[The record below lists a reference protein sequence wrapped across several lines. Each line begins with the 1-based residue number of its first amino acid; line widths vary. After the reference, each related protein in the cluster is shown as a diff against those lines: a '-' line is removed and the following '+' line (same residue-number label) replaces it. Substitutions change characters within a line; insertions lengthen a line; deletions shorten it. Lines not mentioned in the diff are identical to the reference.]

1 MKLGEVQK
9 LKIERQLDQGLYLSD
24 GDTQVLLPKNEVTS
38 NMKID
43 DEISV
48 FIYRDSEDRL
58 VATTTTP
65 LLTLGEVAL
74 LKVKDVTSIG
84 AFLDWGL
91 AKDLLL
97 PFKEQ
102 TTTVN
107 NGDEVLIALYID
119 KTNRLC
125 GTMKVYD
132 YLNTTSPYQ
141 KDNVV
146 TGTVYEIIDTFGTF
160 VAIDNR
166 YSGLIPKK
174 EIFAPI
180 KVGDNIEARVTRV
193 QDDGKLDLSL
203 RKKAHLQI
211 SIDGNMIYDELK
223 QSASGF
229 LPYHDKSSSDE
240 IKKVFNISKNAFKR
254 AIGHLQK
261 QGKITILRNGIE
273 LKNKN

>member
-1 MKLGEVQK
+1 MKLGEFQK
-9 LKIERQLDQGLYLSD
+9 LKIKRQLDQGLYLSD
-24 GDTQVLLPKNEVTS
+24 GDTQVLLPNNEVTPD
-38 NMKID
+38 MKID

-48 FIYRDSEDRL
+48 FIYKDSEDRL

-91 AKDLLL
+91 SKDLLL

-107 NGDEVLIALYID
+107 NGDEILIALYID

-132 YLNTTSPYQ
+132 YLSTNSPYQ
-141 KDNVV
+141 KDNLV
-146 TGTVYEIIDTFGTF
+146 TGTVYEVIDNFGAF
-160 VAIDNR
+160 VAVDNK

-180 KVGDNIEARVTRV
+180 KVGANIKARVTRV

-203 RKKAHLQI
+203 RKKVHQQI
-211 SIDGNMIYDELK
+211 EIDGDMIFEKLE
-223 QSASGF
+223 QSSSGF
-229 LPYHDKSSSDE
+229 LPYHDKSSSEE
-240 IKKVFNISKNAFKR
+240 IKKVFSISKNAFKR
-254 AIGHLQK
+254 AIGNLQK

-273 LKNKN
+273 LNKKN